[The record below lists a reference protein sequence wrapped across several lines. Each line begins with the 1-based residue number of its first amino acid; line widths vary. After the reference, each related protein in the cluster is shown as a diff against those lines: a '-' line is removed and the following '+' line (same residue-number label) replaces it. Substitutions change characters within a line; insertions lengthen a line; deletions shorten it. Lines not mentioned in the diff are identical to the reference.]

1 MLMLRMGGVSA
12 GHTGT
17 GSSSYDHRKFRNGYT
32 KGLSEISTDI

>member
-12 GHTGT
+12 GQ
-17 GSSSYDHRKFRNGYT
+17 SSSYDHRKFRNDYT